1 MSMHEAGPGALSTTE
16 LRVQHALQTLYREHH
31 GWLQAWL
38 QRRLDNDACDA
49 ADLAQD
55 TFVRLL
61 ARPEPVSMR
70 QPRAFLTTIAKG
82 LLVDLWRRRE
92 LERAWV
98 EALAHLPEPEAP
110 SPEERLCLFQTLAA
124 IDYALARLPRRARQ
138 VFMWARLEG
147 ISCPAIGQRLGVSL
161 ATVER
166 DLAAALRLCYAARF
180 ES

>member
-1 MSMHEAGPGALSTTE
+1 MQEAGPGALSATE
-16 LRVQHALQTLYREHH
+16 HRVQHALQTLYREHH
-31 GWLQAWL
+31 GWLQGWL
-38 QRRLDNDACDA
+38 QRRLDNNAFDA

-55 TFVRLL
+55 TFVRVLTK
-61 ARPEPVSMR
+61 PEPVSMR
-70 QPRAFLTTIAKG
+70 QPRAFLTAIAKG

-92 LERAWV
+92 LERAWL
-98 EALAHLPEPEAP
+98 EALALLPEPETP

-124 IDYALARLPRRARQ
+124 IDYALARLPQRARQ

-147 ISCPAIGQRLGVSL
+147 MSCPAIVERLGVSL

-180 ES
+180 EA